1 MTDLFS
7 GLTQEIISGIALG
20 SIYALIALG
29 FTMIFKA
36 TEVVNFAQ
44 GELMMVG
51 AYVNFFFV
59 TTFLSTTGNPTAWT
73 FLVALGGSMIFSVL
87 FGYILDFIINKP
99 LKDEPI
105 FSIIM
110 ATLSLAIILRAVVA
124 IIAGP
129 ISLMPFSPFGDS
141 AMSPSG
147 SGKTTLLNCISGLD
161 VPTAGEYL
169 FDRIPVTGNSED
181 LTTFR
186 RKNVGYVFQ
195 FFNLLQ
201 DLTVL
206 ENVLLIQ
213 ELSGQRNAERA
224 KEVLRLVGLDSEID
238 RFPSEI
244 SGGQQQR
251 VAIARSIAKNPKLL
265 LGDELTG
272 NLDTETSAKVMD
284 VLTEAC
290 KSEGITTV
298 MVTHD
303 ESLAKYATRVVR
315 LDSGKIQSDEKV
327 N

>member
-1 MTDLFS
+1 MIQLNNVHRHYVLASETIRALD
-7 GLTQEIISGIALG
+7 GI
-20 SIYALIALG
+20 
-29 FTMIFKA
+29 
-36 TEVVNFAQ
+36 
-44 GELMMVG
+44 
-51 AYVNFFFV
+51 
-59 TTFLSTTGNPTAWT
+59 
-73 FLVALGGSMIFSVL
+73 
-87 FGYILDFIINKP
+87 
-99 LKDEPI
+99 
-105 FSIIM
+105 
-110 ATLSLAIILRAVVA
+110 TLSIKEGERIILL
-124 IIAGP
+124 G
-129 ISLMPFSPFGDS
+129 
-141 AMSPSG
+141 PSG

-169 FDRIPVTGNSED
+169 FDGIPVTGNSED

-195 FFNLLQ
+195 FFNLLH

-213 ELSGQRNAERA
+213 ELSGQRNVNRA
-224 KEVLRLVGLDSEID
+224 KEVLSLVGLEGEID

-272 NLDTETSAKVMD
+272 NLDTETSAKVMN

-290 KSEGITTV
+290 QKENITTV

-303 ESLAKYATRVVR
+303 ESLAKYATRVIR
-315 LDSGKIQSDEKV
+315 LDSGKVKSDERAS
-327 N
+327 